1 MIENILTLTPAEIEA
16 FTLSIKVAV
25 YCTIVICI
33 PGIAVAW
40 LLAKKTFW
48 GKSLVDSLIHLPLVL
63 PPVVPGFILLL
74 LLGSQ
79 GMIGKWLHANFGITI
94 AFTWIGAVIASA
106 VMSFPLMVRSTR
118 LAISQ
123 VDSHLETAALSLG
136 AHPLRVFF
144 SLTLP
149 LSLPGIITG
158 LILAFSRSLGE
169 FGATI
174 TFVGNI
180 EGETRTLPLAIYT
193 YTQTANGDF
202 AAMRLVILSMIIAL
216 AALMISDI
224 LERKA
229 LRHIGRGNLSSNAFN
244 HLSGRRHDRA

>member
-1 MIENILTLTPAEIEA
+1 MATDAI
-16 FTLSIKVAV
+16 FTLSPAEVEALLLSAKVAV
-25 YCTIVICI
+25 YCTLAICI
-33 PGIAVAW
+33 PGVAVAW
-40 LLAKKTFW
+40 LLAKKSFF
-48 GKSLVDSLIHLPLVL
+48 GKSLLDSLVHLPLVL
-63 PPVVPGFILLL
+63 PPVVPGFLLLL

-79 GMIGKWLHANFGITI
+79 GFIGKWLLQTFGISI

-106 VMSFPLMVRSTR
+106 VMAFPLMVRSAR

-123 VDSHLETAALSLG
+123 VDTGLEATAQSLG

-144 SLTLP
+144 TVTLP
-149 LSLPGIITG
+149 LSMPGLITG

-193 YTQTANGDF
+193 YTQIPGGDI
-202 AAMRLVILSMIIAL
+202 AAMRLVILSMVIAL
-216 AALMISDI
+216 GALMISDI

-229 LRHIGRGNLSSNAFN
+229 TQRIGRGIKDN
-244 HLSGRRHDRA
+244 GHD

>member
-1 MIENILTLTPAEIEA
+1 MTVSMFSLSTAEIA
-16 FTLSIKVAV
+16 ALTLSIKVAS
-25 YCTIVICI
+25 YCTLAICI

-40 LLAKKTFW
+40 LLAKKSFI
-48 GKSLVDSLIHLPLVL
+48 GKSLVDSFVHLPLVL
-63 PPVVPGFILLL
+63 PPVVPGFLLLL

-79 GMIGKWLHANFGITI
+79 GVLGKWLQQTFGISV

-106 VMSFPLMVRSTR
+106 VMAFPLMVRSAR

-123 VDSHLETAALSLG
+123 VDKSLEAAAQSLG
-136 AHPLRVFF
+136 AHPLRVF
-144 SLTLP
+144 LTITLP
-149 LSLPGIITG
+149 LALPGIVTG
-158 LILAFSRSLGE
+158 LVLAFSRSLGE

-193 YTQTANGDF
+193 YTQMPSGDS
-202 AAMRLVILSMIIAL
+202 AAIRLAVLSMLIAL
-216 AALMISDI
+216 AALMVSDW

-229 LRHIGRGNLSSNAFN
+229 LRRIGQGLE
-244 HLSGRRHDRA
+244 HD